1 MITAREAAQVLKGS
15 AAEKRQLFDKLTHWA
30 VVGELPAWGP
40 SILEALKKDL
50 MPEKKVVEM
59 SATMKGVGGAG
70 V

>member
-15 AAEKRQLFDKLTHWA
+15 ASEKRQLFDKLTHWA
-30 VVGELPAWGP
+30 VIGELPGWGS